1 MIGNRRRDDKEMMEE
16 EMVEEDDRD
25 NRGKDDRERDDKEK
39 IKRWYKRDGRDN
51 RQR

>member
-25 NRGKDDRERDDKEK
+25 NRGNADRERDDKDKEMVHN
-39 IKRWYKRDGRDN
+39 RW
-51 RQR
+51 QR